1 MPKKVRKVHDKWR
14 MKDWYTLYSPSYFG
28 GSELGLAPSADPKG
42 LIGRVV
48 EKTLYEI
55 TGDFSQQH
63 IKLYFQVIN
72 LEGDKAETIF
82 KGHEYSKDYL
92 RSIVRRGSTRID
104 GIFNVS
110 TKDGYKLRVSV
121 VAFSISRVKT
131 SQASAI
137 REVMK
142 KIMVEKAG
150 NLDFEQFI
158 QEVILGKIA
167 SDIYNEAK
175 KILPIRHIG
184 IRKSKLIATPKPLF
198 KKEAS

>member
-1 MPKKVRKVHDKWR
+1 MSKKAKKVRDEWR

-28 GSELGLAPSADPKG
+28 GSELGLAPTANPQG
-42 LIGRVV
+42 LVGRVV

-63 IKLYFQVIN
+63 IKLYFQVTSLDGN
-72 LEGDKAETIF
+72 KAETIF

-92 RSIVRRGSTRID
+92 RSLVRRGTTRID
-104 GIFNVS
+104 GIFDVT

-121 VAFSISRVKT
+121 VAFSISRVKS
-131 SQASAI
+131 SQTSAI
-137 REVMK
+137 RGIMK
-142 KIMVEKAG
+142 KIFVERAA
-150 NLDFEQFI
+150 NLNFEQFI
-158 QEVILGKIA
+158 QEVILGKTA

-175 KILPIRHIG
+175 KTLPIRHIG
-184 IRKSKLIATPKPLF
+184 IRKSKLIATPQPLL

>member
-1 MPKKVRKVHDKWR
+1 LPKKTRKIRDKWR
-14 MKDWYTLYSPSYFG
+14 MKEWYTLYGPSYFG
-28 GSELGLAPSADPKG
+28 GSELGLVPTADPQG
-42 LIGRVV
+42 LIGRVI
-48 EKTLYEI
+48 EKTLHEI

-63 IKLYFQVIN
+63 IKLYFQVTD

-104 GIFNVS
+104 GIFDVS
-110 TKDGYKLRVSV
+110 TKDGYKLRVSI
-121 VAFSISRVKT
+121 VAFSISRVKA
-131 SQASAI
+131 SQTSAI
-137 REVMK
+137 RAVMK
-142 KIMVEKAG
+142 KILVEKAEI
-150 NLDFEQFI
+150 LDFDQFI

-175 KILPIRHIG
+175 RTLPIRHIG
-184 IRKSKLIATPKPLF
+184 IRKSKLIATPKPLL

>member
-1 MPKKVRKVHDKWR
+1 MSKKAKKVRDEWR

-28 GSELGLAPSADPKG
+28 GSELGLAPTANPQG
-42 LIGRVV
+42 LVGRVV

-63 IKLYFQVIN
+63 IKLYFQVTGLDGN
-72 LEGDKAETIF
+72 KAETIF

-92 RSIVRRGSTRID
+92 RSLVRRGTTRID
-104 GIFNVS
+104 GIFDVT

-121 VAFSISRVKT
+121 VAFSISRVKS
-131 SQASAI
+131 SQTSAI
-137 REVMK
+137 RGIMK
-142 KIMVEKAG
+142 KILVERAA
-150 NLDFEQFI
+150 NLNFEQFI
-158 QEVILGKIA
+158 QEVILGKTA

-175 KILPIRHIG
+175 KTLPIRHIG
-184 IRKSKLIATPKPLF
+184 IRKSKLIATPQPLL

>member
-1 MPKKVRKVHDKWR
+1 LSKKAKKVRDEWR

-28 GSELGLAPSADPKG
+28 GSELGLAPTANPQG
-42 LIGRVV
+42 LVGRVV

-63 IKLYFQVIN
+63 IKLYFQVTSLDGN
-72 LEGDKAETIF
+72 KAETIF

-92 RSIVRRGSTRID
+92 RSLVRRGTTRID
-104 GIFNVS
+104 GIFDVT

-121 VAFSISRVKT
+121 VAFSISRVKS
-131 SQASAI
+131 SQTSAI
-137 REVMK
+137 RGIMK
-142 KIMVEKAG
+142 KILVERAA
-150 NLDFEQFI
+150 NLNFEQFI
-158 QEVILGKIA
+158 QEVILGKTA

-175 KILPIRHIG
+175 KTLPIRHIG
-184 IRKSKLIATPKPLF
+184 IRKSKLIATPQPLL

>member
-1 MPKKVRKVHDKWR
+1 LSKKAKKVRDEWR

-28 GSELGLAPSADPKG
+28 GSELGLAPTANPQG
-42 LIGRVV
+42 LVGRVV

-63 IKLYFQVIN
+63 IKLYFQVTGLDGN
-72 LEGDKAETIF
+72 KAETIF

-92 RSIVRRGSTRID
+92 RSLVRRGTTRID
-104 GIFNVS
+104 GIFDVT

-121 VAFSISRVKT
+121 VAFSISRVKS
-131 SQASAI
+131 SQTSAI
-137 REVMK
+137 RGIMK
-142 KIMVEKAG
+142 KILVERAA
-150 NLDFEQFI
+150 NLNFEQFI
-158 QEVILGKIA
+158 QEVILGKTA

-175 KILPIRHIG
+175 KTLPIRHIG
-184 IRKSKLIATPKPLF
+184 IRKSKLIATPQPLL

>member
-1 MPKKVRKVHDKWR
+1 MPKKTRKIRDKWR
-14 MKDWYTLYSPSYFG
+14 MKEWYTLYGPSYFG
-28 GSELGLAPSADPKG
+28 GSELGLVPTADPQG
-42 LIGRVV
+42 LIGRVI
-48 EKTLYEI
+48 EKTLHEI

-63 IKLYFQVIN
+63 IKLYFQVTD

-104 GIFNVS
+104 GIFDVS
-110 TKDGYKLRVSV
+110 TKDGYKLRVSI
-121 VAFSISRVKT
+121 VAFSISRVKA
-131 SQASAI
+131 SQTSAI
-137 REVMK
+137 RAVMK
-142 KIMVEKAG
+142 KILVEKAEI
-150 NLDFEQFI
+150 LDFDQFI

-175 KILPIRHIG
+175 RTLPIRHIG
-184 IRKSKLIATPKPLF
+184 IRKSKLIATPKPLL

>member
-1 MPKKVRKVHDKWR
+1 
-14 MKDWYTLYSPSYFG
+14 MKEWYTLYGPSYFG
-28 GSELGLAPSADPKG
+28 GSELGLVPTADPQG
-42 LIGRVV
+42 LIGRVI
-48 EKTLYEI
+48 EKTLHEI

-63 IKLYFQVIN
+63 IKLYFQVTD

-104 GIFNVS
+104 GIFDVS
-110 TKDGYKLRVSV
+110 TKDGYKLRVSI
-121 VAFSISRVKT
+121 VAFSISRVKA
-131 SQASAI
+131 SQTSAI
-137 REVMK
+137 RAVMK
-142 KIMVEKAG
+142 KILVEKAEI
-150 NLDFEQFI
+150 LDFDQFI

-175 KILPIRHIG
+175 RTLPIRHIG
-184 IRKSKLIATPKPLF
+184 IRKSKLIATPKPLL

>member
-1 MPKKVRKVHDKWR
+1 MPKKTRKISDKWR
-14 MKDWYTLYSPSYFG
+14 MKDWYTLYGPSYFG
-28 GSELGLAPSADPKG
+28 GSELGLAPTADPQG

-63 IKLYFQVIN
+63 IKLYFQVTD
-72 LEGDKAETIF
+72 LKGDKAETIF
-82 KGHEYSKDYL
+82 KGHKYSEDYL
-92 RSIVRRGSTRID
+92 RSLVRRGSTRID
-104 GIFNVS
+104 GIFDVS

-121 VAFSISRVKT
+121 VAFSISRVKAAQT
-131 SQASAI
+131 SAI
-137 REVMK
+137 RAVMK
-142 KIMVEKAG
+142 KILVEKAG
-150 NLDFEQFI
+150 TLDFDQFI

-175 KILPIRHIG
+175 KTLPIRHIG
-184 IRKSKLIATPKPLF
+184 IRKSKLIATPKPLL